1 MPKYSY
7 KCSGCNNIITI
18 YHSISDKKIN
28 CNMCET
34 TNSLERIPSKFL
46 FFKEEE
52 ENNKIGSL
60 VKQSIEESKEE
71 LDQEKQRLKNEL
83 FIPDE

>member
-1 MPKYSY
+1 
-7 KCSGCNNIITI
+7 
-18 YHSISDKKIN
+18 
-28 CNMCET
+28 MCET
-34 TNSLERIPSKFL
+34 ANSLERIPSKFL